1 MTGSTVIPFDG
12 TDPQRF
18 ITDFFT
24 GFGEEVAYGEE
35 DLAAVV
41 DRYHTPDVVQVA
53 DGHRMDRDRLIAH
66 ARPSRK
72 RPGTSRLEV
81 HEAMADGDRL
91 AARYTLYV
99 QRGRKDLVIDVYFF
113 GRFAPDGRM
122 REATMLT
129 RMEDRAAS
137 GSADAPASG
146 AREVSA

>member
-1 MTGSTVIPFDG
+1 MSPFDG

-24 GFGEEVAYGEE
+24 GFGEEVAHGEE
-35 DLAAVV
+35 ELAAVV
-41 DRYHTPDVVQVA
+41 DRYHTPDIVQVA

-66 ARPSRK
+66 ARPARK
-72 RPGTSRLEV
+72 RPGASRMKV

-99 QRGRKDLVIDVYFF
+99 QRGRRDLVIDVYFF

-129 RMEDRAAS
+129 RMEDSAAS
-137 GSADAPASG
+137 GSADASASEVL
-146 AREVSA
+146 EVSA